1 MTNCMNGTV
10 GQDRESYTDIQDRES
25 YTAVETGECRIC
37 GDEHELDEL
46 QDGLCHVCREHP
58 QGSYEW
64 HLGIYFKGGD
74 PYGDEGDAFRSGWL
88 RALYEINER
97 LVAGADIGQ
106 VLKDLEPRR
115 EAES

>member
-1 MTNCMNGTV
+1 MTNPSNGTE
-10 GQDRESYTDIQDRES
+10 GQDREAYTDTQDREN
-25 YTAVETGECRIC
+25 YTTIEAGECQGC

-74 PYGDEGDAFRSGWL
+74 PMGDEHDAFRSGWR
-88 RALYEINER
+88 RALYEVSER
-97 LVAGADIGQ
+97 LVAGADIDQ
-106 VLKDLEPRR
+106 VLKDLGEGL
-115 EAES
+115 

>member
-1 MTNCMNGTV
+1 MTNPVNGTE
-10 GQDRESYTDIQDRES
+10 GQDREAYTDTQDREN
-25 YTAVETGECRIC
+25 YTTIEAGECQGC

-74 PYGDEGDAFRSGWL
+74 PYGDEDDAFRSGWL